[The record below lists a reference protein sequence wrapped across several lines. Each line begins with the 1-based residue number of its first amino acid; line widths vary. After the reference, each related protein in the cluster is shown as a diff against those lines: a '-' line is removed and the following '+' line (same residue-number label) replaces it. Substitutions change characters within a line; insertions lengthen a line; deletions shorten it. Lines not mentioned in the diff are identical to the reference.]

1 MGSKQ
6 FHHAEKAWQH
16 NKQGIGRT
24 QTPQVMRKTMRDNVV
39 DIIERFQTHHAL
51 QEERE
56 LKNFHASENGAVVTR
71 DVEIP
76 RPHVERI
83 VRTIHIGSPASAK
96 TPTPRT
102 EPSAVNSKESSLQIA
117 AFFTNHPILAT
128 LIVWLIA
135 LIGLFAFFELSIR

>member
-6 FHHAEKAWQH
+6 FHHAGKAWLR

-24 QTPQVMRKTMRDNVV
+24 QTPQVTRETMSDNVA

-51 QEERE
+51 KEERE
-56 LKNFHASENGAVVTR
+56 LKNSHAPENGAVVTR
-71 DVEIP
+71 DLEIP
-76 RPHVERI
+76 PPHVERV
-83 VRTIHIGSPASAK
+83 VRTIRIGSPASAK

-102 EPSAVNSKESSLQIA
+102 ETSAVNSKGSSLQVA
-117 AFFTNHPILAT
+117 AFLTNHPILAM

-135 LIGLFAFFELSIR
+135 LIGLFAFL